1 MNFKR
6 RVNLPSSPKA
16 ETSWALESGDPKW
29 CEWRF
34 RLVVVCSKRTV
45 WPHSIG
51 FPREHCFFGLGPGEE
66 KIQAFK
72 KNYTFFTE
80 LAFLSASTRKEVR
93 NFIHS
98 NFGFYYRA
106 VGRSENSGVP
116 VLFGGHNLP
125 LPPPSAIPLSTWKP
139 KWLENSAQV
148 IKWYQSYSLNWQDYA
163 WVPCVLLSMYH

>member
-1 MNFKR
+1 MGASWVLPGCFLLWHHQRVIEYKIPKSDSNETNRFFPSKR
-6 RVNLPSSPKA
+6 WVNLPSSPKA
-16 ETSWALESGDPKW
+16 ETSWALDSGDPKW

-72 KNYTFFTE
+72 KIYFFHRIC
-80 LAFLSASTRKEVR
+80 LFICTRKEVR

-98 NFGFYYRA
+98 TFGFDYRA
-106 VGRSENSGVP
+106 VGRSENP
-116 VLFGGHNLP
+116 EL
-125 LPPPSAIPLSTWKP
+125 K
-139 KWLENSAQV
+139 
-148 IKWYQSYSLNWQDYA
+148 
-163 WVPCVLLSMYH
+163 